1 MHGRPHP
8 EADTAE
14 RRPRVQDVAVDQAQ
28 ALTQTGSDGESG
40 HAPDGSRRGL
50 ALVTLGALGV
60 VFGDIGTSPLYS
72 LKTLFAIDDHAIKP
86 TPGDVYGVISMVVWS
101 VTLIVSIKYVGLIM
115 RADNGGEG
123 GVMALAGIARRAIG
137 PKSRRVSVVIVLAI
151 IGASL
156 FFGDSV
162 ITPAISVLSAVEG
175 VGVAAPSLTHL
186 ILPISVTILVVLFA
200 SQRYGTHRVGA
211 FFGPAMLVWFTVLA
225 LAGLR
230 VVVPHPAILRSLSPT
245 YALAFI
251 IEHPLVTFIAMG
263 AVVLCI
269 TGAEALYADMGH
281 FGRRPIALA
290 WFVFV
295 FPALVLTYMGQGELI
310 LSDPSA
316 ISNPFF
322 LLVPDWAQVPMVVLA
337 TIATVIA
344 SQAVISGAFSVSRQA
359 TQLGLLPSLTVRQ
372 TSEGSA
378 GQVYLPVINGVL
390 FVGVLALMLVFRS
403 SARLATAYGVSVTGA
418 LLIDTILMLV
428 VARLQ
433 WKWRTGQLV
442 LFAVIFGGLELSF
455 LIGNLNKIPHGG
467 WLPLLIAIVMFTLMS
482 TWYRGREIV
491 TENRVHKEGRLVDF
505 VERLHQHPV
514 HRVPGMAVF
523 PHPTKETTPL
533 AMRANVEHVG
543 VLHERV
549 VIFTA
554 VPQTVPHVPASEAFT
569 FDTLGFKGDG
579 IMHVTMRYGFF
590 DRPDIPAAL
599 RAHLHDSGWE
609 FVPDLSH
616 VTYFLSR
623 ANLTRQAHGELPRW
637 RKALFVMMA
646 RNAANPAEYFN
657 LPDERV
663 VVMGSQ
669 IGL

>member
-1 MHGRPHP
+1 MIR
-8 EADTAE
+8 A
-14 RRPRVQDVAVDQAQ
+14 QAQ
-28 ALTQTGSDGESG
+28 A
-40 HAPDGSRRGL
+40 APDAPEDPHRTPRRGHQGL
-50 ALVTLGALGV
+50 TLLTIGALGV

-72 LKTLFAIDDHAIKP
+72 LQTLFAIDNHAIKP

-101 VTLIVSIKYVGLIM
+101 VTLVVSIKYVGVVM

-137 PKSRRVSVVIVLAI
+137 KESRRVGIVIVLAI

-175 VGVAAPSLTHL
+175 VTVVEPNLAH
-186 ILPISVTILVVLFA
+186 IVLPIAATILVVLFA
-200 SQRYGTHRVGA
+200 TQRYGTHRVGA
-211 FFGPAMLVWFTVLA
+211 LFGPAMLVWFALLA

-230 VVVPHPAILRSLSPT
+230 VVVPHPGILRALSPT
-245 YALAFI
+245 YAAAFVLV
-251 IEHPLVTFIAMG
+251 HPFITFIAMG

-281 FGRRPIALA
+281 FGRRPIAIA
-290 WFVFV
+290 WFSVV

-310 LSDPSA
+310 LSHPSA

-322 LLVPDWAQVPMVVLA
+322 LLVPGWAQVPMVVAA

-372 TSEGSA
+372 TSEGSV
-378 GQVYLPVINGVL
+378 GQVYLPAINGVL
-390 FVGVLALMLVFRS
+390 FVGVLALMLAFRS

-428 VARLQ
+428 VARLH
-433 WKWRTGQLV
+433 WKWGKGRLLLV
-442 LFAVIFGGLELSF
+442 AVVFGGVEVSF
-455 LIGNLNKIPHGG
+455 LIGNLNKILHGG
-467 WLPLLIAIVMFTLMS
+467 WLPLLIAAVMFTLMS

-491 TENRVHKEGRLVDF
+491 TENRVHKEGRLADF
-505 VERLHQHPV
+505 IAHLHERPV

-523 PHPTKETTPL
+523 PHPSKETTPL
-533 AMRANVEHVG
+533 AMRANVEHIG

-554 VPQTVPHVPASEAFT
+554 VPQTVPHVPASKAFT
-569 FDTLGFKGDG
+569 FDSLGYKGDG
-579 IMHVTMRYGFF
+579 VMHVTMRYGFF

-609 FVPDLSH
+609 FIPDLDQ

-623 ANLTRQAHGELPRW
+623 ATLTRHASGALPRW
-637 RKALFVMMA
+637 RKALFVFMA

-657 LPDERV
+657 LPNERV

-669 IGL
+669 IDL

>member
-1 MHGRPHP
+1 M
-8 EADTAE
+8 
-14 RRPRVQDVAVDQAQ
+14 
-28 ALTQTGSDGESG
+28 
-40 HAPDGSRRGL
+40 
-50 ALVTLGALGV
+50 VTLGALGV

-72 LKTLFAIDDHAIKP
+72 LKTLFSIDDHAIKP

-101 VTLIVSIKYVGLIM
+101 VTLIVSIKYIGVIM

-137 PKSRRVSVVIVLAI
+137 AKSRRVGVVIVLAI
-151 IGASL
+151 VGASL

-175 VGVAAPSLTHL
+175 VSVAAPSLTHL
-186 ILPISVTILVVLFA
+186 VLPISITILVVLFA
-200 SQRYGTHRVGA
+200 TQRYGTHRVGA

-230 VVVPHPAILRSLSPT
+230 VVIPHPGILRSLSPT
-245 YALAFI
+245 YALAFM
-251 IEHPLVTFIAMG
+251 IEHPLITFIAMG

-310 LSDPSA
+310 LRDPSA

-322 LLVPDWAQVPMVVLA
+322 LLVPGWAQVPMVVMA

-378 GQVYLPVINGVL
+378 GQVYLPVINAVL

-403 SARLATAYGVSVTGA
+403 SDRLATAYGVSVTGA

-433 WKWRTGQLV
+433 WKWATWRLV
-442 LFAVIFGGLELSF
+442 LFAIIFGGMELSF

-467 WLPLLIAIVMFTLMS
+467 WLPLLIATVMFTLMS

-491 TENRVHKEGRLVDF
+491 TDSRVHKEGRLVDF
-505 VERLHQHPV
+505 VQDLHEHPV

-523 PHPTKETTPL
+523 PHPSKETTPL
-533 AMRANVEHVG
+533 AMRANVDHIG

-554 VPQTVPHVPASEAFT
+554 IPQTVPHVPVHKAFA
-569 FDTLGFKGDG
+569 FDPLGFTGDG

-599 RAHLHDSGWE
+599 HAHLHDSGWE
-609 FVPDLSH
+609 FIPDLEQ

-623 ANLTRQAHGELPRW
+623 ANLAPQAHHGKLPRW
-637 RKALFVMMA
+637 RKALFVLMA

-657 LPDERV
+657 LPSERV

-669 IGL
+669 IDL

>member
-1 MHGRPHP
+1 MN
-8 EADTAE
+8 
-14 RRPRVQDVAVDQAQ
+14 QAQ
-28 ALTQTGSDGESG
+28 AAPAAGADNGPD
-40 HAPDGSRRGL
+40 HAPENDHRKL
-50 ALVTLGALGV
+50 AVMTLGALGV

-72 LKTLFAIDDHAIKP
+72 LKTLFSIDNHAIRP

-101 VTLIVSIKYVGLIM
+101 VTLIVSIKYVGVVM

-137 PKSRRVSVVIVLAI
+137 KKSSRVGVVIVLAI

-175 VGVAAPSLTHL
+175 VGVAAPDLTHL
-186 ILPISVTILVVLFA
+186 VLPISIAILVVLFA
-200 SQRYGTHRVGA
+200 TQRYGTQRVGA
-211 FFGPAMLVWFTVLA
+211 LFGPAMLVWFTLLA

-230 VVVPHPAILRSLSPT
+230 VVVPHPGILRALSPT
-245 YALAFI
+245 YALAFVT
-251 IEHPLVTFIAMG
+251 EHPFITFLAMG

-310 LSDPSA
+310 LRHPSA

-322 LLVPDWAQVPMVVLA
+322 LLVPGWAQVPMVVMA

-378 GQVYLPVINGVL
+378 GQVYLPVINAVL
-390 FVGVLALMLVFRS
+390 FVGVLALMLVFRT

-428 VARLQ
+428 VARVQ
-433 WKWRTGQLV
+433 WKWPNHRLVVMAV
-442 LFAVIFGGLELSF
+442 LFGGVELSF

-491 TENRVHKEGRLVDF
+491 TNSRVHKEGRLIDF
-505 VERLHQHPV
+505 VEHLHEHPV

-533 AMRANVEHVG
+533 AMRANVEHIG
-543 VLHERV
+543 VLHEHV
-549 VIFTA
+549 LIFTA
-554 VPQTVPHVPASEAFT
+554 VPQTVPHVPPSKAFT
-569 FDTLGFKGDG
+569 FDSLGFKGDG

-590 DRPDIPAAL
+590 DRPDVPAAL
-599 RAHLHDSGWE
+599 SAHLHDSGWE
-609 FVPDLSH
+609 FTPDLSE

-623 ANLTRQAHGELPRW
+623 ASLTPQADGDLPRW
-637 RKALFVMMA
+637 RKVLFVMMA

-657 LPDERV
+657 LPNDRV

-669 IGL
+669 IGV

>member
-1 MHGRPHP
+1 VVH
-8 EADTAE
+8 
-14 RRPRVQDVAVDQAQ
+14 DVPVDEPQVVAISATDEEPQQAPARAHQ
-28 ALTQTGSDGESG
+28 GASLM
-40 HAPDGSRRGL
+40 
-50 ALVTLGALGV
+50 TLGALGV

-72 LKTLFAIDDHAIKP
+72 LKTLFSIDDNAIKP

-101 VTLIVSIKYVGLIM
+101 VSLIVSIKYVGVVM

-123 GVMALAGIARRAIG
+123 GVMALAGIARRTIG
-137 PKSRRVSVVIVLAI
+137 EKSRRVSLIIVLAI

-186 ILPISVTILVVLFA
+186 ILPISATILVVLFA
-200 SQRYGTHRVGA
+200 TQRYGTHRVGA
-211 FFGPAMLVWFTVLA
+211 LFGPTMLVWFALLA

-230 VVVPHPAILRSLSPT
+230 VVVPHPGILRALSPT
-245 YALAFI
+245 YAVAFVT
-251 IEHPLVTFIAMG
+251 EHPLITFVAMG

-290 WFVFV
+290 WFVVV

-310 LSDPSA
+310 LRQPTA

-322 LLVPDWAQVPMVVLA
+322 LLVPGWAQVPMVVMA
-337 TIATVIA
+337 TVATVIA

-359 TQLGLLPSLTVRQ
+359 TQLGLLPSMTVRQ
-372 TSEGSA
+372 TSEESA
-378 GQVYLPVINGVL
+378 GQVYLPVINAVL
-390 FVGVLALMLVFRS
+390 FVGVLVLMLVFRS
-403 SARLATAYGVSVTGA
+403 SDRLASAYGVSVTGA

-428 VARLQ
+428 VARLH
-433 WKWRTGQLV
+433 WHWGKGRLLLV
-442 LFAVIFGGLELSF
+442 AIVFGGVELSF
-455 LIGNLNKIPHGG
+455 LLGNLNKIPHGG

-505 VERLHQHPV
+505 VAHLHEHPV

-523 PHPTKETTPL
+523 PHPSKETTPL
-533 AMRANVEHVG
+533 AMRANVEHLG

-549 VIFTA
+549 IIFTA
-554 VPQTVPHVPASEAFT
+554 VPQTVPHVPASKAFT
-569 FDTLGFKGDG
+569 LDHLGFKDDG

-599 RAHLHDSGWE
+599 RRHLRDSGWE
-609 FVPDLSH
+609 FKPDLRQ

-623 ANLTRQAHGELPRW
+623 ATLTRRAHGELPRW
-637 RKALFVMMA
+637 RRALFAMMA
-646 RNAANPAEYFN
+646 RNAADPAEYFN
-657 LPDERV
+657 LPSERV

-669 IGL
+669 INL

>member
-1 MHGRPHP
+1 VEQARAEAPAA
-8 EADTAE
+8 ADTEPDRAH
-14 RRPRVQDVAVDQAQ
+14 RN
-28 ALTQTGSDGESG
+28 G
-40 HAPDGSRRGL
+40 HPGL
-50 ALVTLGALGV
+50 AMTTVGALGV

-72 LKTLFAIDDHAIKP
+72 LKTLFFIDDHAIKP

-101 VTLIVSIKYVGLIM
+101 VTLIVSIKYVGVVM

-137 PKSRRVSVVIVLAI
+137 KKSRRVNLVVVLAI

-175 VGVAAPSLTHL
+175 VTVAAPSLTHL
-186 ILPISVTILVVLFA
+186 VLPISATILVVLFA

-211 FFGPAMLVWFTVLA
+211 LFGPAMLVWFLLLA
-225 LAGLR
+225 LLGLR
-230 VVVPHPAILRSLSPT
+230 VVVPHPGILRALSPT
-245 YALAFI
+245 YALAFVA
-251 IEHPLVTFIAMG
+251 EHPLITFIAMG

-281 FGRRPIALA
+281 FGRRPIAMA
-290 WFVFV
+290 WFVVV

-310 LSDPSA
+310 LRHPSA

-322 LLVPDWAQVPMVVLA
+322 LLVPEWGQVPMVVMA
-337 TIATVIA
+337 TLATVIA

-372 TSEGSA
+372 TSEGSV
-378 GQVYLPVINGVL
+378 GQVYLPAINGVL
-390 FVGVLALMLVFRS
+390 FVGVLALMLAFRS

-418 LLIDTILMLV
+418 LLIDTILLLV
-428 VARLQ
+428 VARLR
-433 WKWRTGQLV
+433 WHWSNGRLL
-442 LFAVIFGGLELSF
+442 LFAIVVGGVELSF
-455 LIGNLNKIPHGG
+455 LIGNLNKIVHGG

-491 TENRVHKEGRLVDF
+491 TDNRVHKEGRLVDF
-505 VERLHQHPV
+505 VRQLHDQPV

-523 PHPTKETTPL
+523 PHPSKETTPL
-533 AMRANVEHVG
+533 AMRANVDHIG

-549 VIFTA
+549 VVFTA
-554 VPQTVPHVPASEAFT
+554 VPQTVPHVPASKAFT
-569 FDTLGFKGDG
+569 FDHLGFKGDG

-609 FVPDLSH
+609 FTPDMSQ
-616 VTYFLSR
+616 VTYFISR
-623 ANLTRQAHGELPRW
+623 ATLTRQASGHLPRW

-657 LPDERV
+657 LPNERT

-669 IGL
+669 IDL

>member
-1 MHGRPHP
+1 MPVNQAKADIGP
-8 EADTAE
+8 EPGEEHEHA
-14 RRPRVQDVAVDQAQ
+14 RSRSHQ
-28 ALTQTGSDGESG
+28 ALTLMS
-40 HAPDGSRRGL
+40 
-50 ALVTLGALGV
+50 LGALGV

-72 LKTLFAIDDHAIKP
+72 LKTLFSIDNHAIKP

-101 VTLIVSIKYVGLIM
+101 VTLIVSIKYVGVVM

-137 PKSRRVSVVIVLAI
+137 RGSRRTTAVIVLAI

-175 VGVAAPSLTHL
+175 VTVAAPSMTHL
-186 ILPISVTILVVLFA
+186 VLPIAAGILVVLFA

-211 FFGPAMLVWFTVLA
+211 LFGPAMLVWFLLLA
-225 LAGLR
+225 LVGLR
-230 VVVPHPAILRSLSPT
+230 VVVPHPGIFRALSPT
-245 YALAFI
+245 YALAFVA
-251 IEHPLVTFIAMG
+251 EHPLVTFVAMG

-281 FGRRPIALA
+281 FGRRPIGLA
-290 WFVFV
+290 WFVVV

-310 LSDPSA
+310 LSHPSA

-322 LLVPDWAQVPMVVLA
+322 LLVPGWAQVPMVVAA

-372 TSEGSA
+372 TSEGSV
-378 GQVYLPVINGVL
+378 GQVYLPAINAVL
-390 FVGVLALMLVFRS
+390 FVGVLALMLIFRTS
-403 SARLATAYGVSVTGA
+403 DRLATAYGVAVTGA
-418 LLIDTILMLV
+418 LLIDTILMIV
-428 VARLQ
+428 VARLR
-433 WKWRTGQLV
+433 WKWPMWRL
-442 LFAVIFGGLELSF
+442 LLIAIAFGGVELSF
-455 LIGNLNKIPHGG
+455 LIGNLDKIPHGG

-491 TENRVHKEGRLVDF
+491 TNNRVHKEGRLVDF
-505 VERLHQHPV
+505 LERLHENPV
-514 HRVPGMAVF
+514 HRVPGMAVYL
-523 PHPTKETTPL
+523 HPTKETTPL
-533 AMRANVEHVG
+533 AMRANVEHIG

-554 VPQTVPHVPASEAFT
+554 VPQTVPHVPASKAFT
-569 FDTLGFKGDG
+569 FDGLGFKGDG
-579 IMHVTMRYGFF
+579 IVHVTMRYGFF
-590 DRPDIPAAL
+590 DRPDVPAAL
-599 RAHLHDSGWE
+599 RAHLHDAGWE
-609 FVPDLSH
+609 FTPDLSH

-623 ANLTRQAHGELPRW
+623 ATLTRQASGALPRW
-637 RKALFVMMA
+637 RKGLFVMMA

-657 LPDERV
+657 LPNERV

-669 IGL
+669 IDL

>member
-1 MHGRPHP
+1 VDHARP
-8 EADTAE
+8 EA
-14 RRPRVQDVAVDQAQ
+14 AVDAE
-28 ALTQTGSDGESG
+28 AGGGADRASRHG
-40 HAPDGSRRGL
+40 HRGL
-50 ALVTLGALGV
+50 AMTTVGALGV

-72 LKTLFAIDDHAIKP
+72 LKTLFFIDDHAIKP
-86 TPGDVYGVISMVVWS
+86 TPADVYGVISMVVWS
-101 VTLIVSIKYVGLIM
+101 VTLIVSIKYVGVVM

-137 PKSRRVSVVIVLAI
+137 ERSRRVGVVIVLAI

-175 VGVAAPSLTHL
+175 VTVAAPSLTHL
-186 ILPISVTILVVLFA
+186 VLPISATILVALFA
-200 SQRYGTHRVGA
+200 SQRFGTHRVGA
-211 FFGPAMLVWFTVLA
+211 LFGPAMVLWFSLLA

-230 VVVPHPAILRSLSPT
+230 VVVPHPAIVRALSPT
-245 YALAFI
+245 YALAFVA
-251 IEHPLVTFIAMG
+251 EHPLITFVAMG

-290 WFVFV
+290 WFVVV

-310 LSDPSA
+310 LRDPSA

-322 LLVPDWAQVPMVVLA
+322 LLVPGWAQVPMVVMA
-337 TIATVIA
+337 TLATVIA

-359 TQLGLLPSLTVRQ
+359 SQLGLLPSLTVRQ
-372 TSEGSA
+372 TSEGSV
-378 GQVYLPVINGVL
+378 GQVYLPAINAVL
-390 FVGVLALMLVFRS
+390 FVGVLALMLVFQS
-403 SARLATAYGVSVTGA
+403 SARLATAYGISVTGA
-418 LLIDTILMLV
+418 LLIDTILLVV
-428 VARLQ
+428 VARLR
-433 WKWRTGQLV
+433 WGWGTGRL
-442 LFAVIFGGLELSF
+442 LLIAVAFGGVELSF
-455 LIGNLNKIPHGG
+455 LIGNLNKILHGG

-482 TWYRGREIV
+482 TWYRGRQIV
-491 TENRVHKEGRLVDF
+491 TEIRVHKEGRLVDF
-505 VERLHQHPV
+505 VRDLHEHPV

-523 PHPTKETTPL
+523 PHPSKETTPL
-533 AMRANVEHVG
+533 AMRAHAEHVG

-549 VIFTA
+549 VVFTA
-554 VPQTVPHVPASEAFT
+554 VPQTVPHVPAAKAFT
-569 FDTLGFKGDG
+569 FDSLGSKGDG

-609 FVPDLSH
+609 FVPDLNR

-623 ANLTRQAHGELPRW
+623 ATLTQQASGALPRW
-637 RKALFVMMA
+637 RKTLFVMMA

-657 LPDERV
+657 LPNECV

-669 IGL
+669 IDL

>member
-1 MHGRPHP
+1 VEHARA
-8 EADTAE
+8 EAAATAE
-14 RRPRVQDVAVDQAQ
+14 VEPERAH
-28 ALTQTGSDGESG
+28 GEG
-40 HAPDGSRRGL
+40 HPGL
-50 ALVTLGALGV
+50 ALMTVGALGV

-72 LKTLFAIDDHAIKP
+72 LKTLFFIDDHAIKP

-101 VTLIVSIKYVGLIM
+101 VTLIVSFKYVGVVM

-137 PKSRRVSVVIVLAI
+137 KKSRRVSLVIVLAI

-175 VGVAAPSLTHL
+175 VTVAAPTLGHL
-186 ILPISVTILVVLFA
+186 VLPISATILVVLFA

-211 FFGPAMLVWFTVLA
+211 LFGPTMLVWFALLA
-225 LAGLR
+225 LLGLR
-230 VVVPHPAILRSLSPT
+230 VVVPHPGIVRALSPT
-245 YALAFI
+245 YALAFVA
-251 IEHPLVTFIAMG
+251 EHPLITFVAMG

-281 FGRRPIALA
+281 FGRRPIAMA
-290 WFVFV
+290 WFVVV

-310 LSDPSA
+310 LRHPSA

-322 LLVPDWAQVPMVVLA
+322 LLVPGWAQVPMVVMA
-337 TIATVIA
+337 TLATVIA

-372 TSEGSA
+372 TSEGSV
-378 GQVYLPVINGVL
+378 GQVYLPAINAVL
-390 FVGVLALMLVFRS
+390 FVGVLALMLAFRS
-403 SARLATAYGVSVTGA
+403 SSRLATAYGVSVTGA
-418 LLIDTILMLV
+418 LLIDTILLLV
-428 VARLQ
+428 VARLR
-433 WKWRTGQLV
+433 WRWGNGRL
-442 LFAVIFGGLELSF
+442 LAFAIVVGGVELSF
-455 LIGNLNKIPHGG
+455 LVGNLNKIVHGG

-491 TENRVHKEGRLVDF
+491 TDNRVHKEGRLVDF
-505 VERLHQHPV
+505 VRHLHEHPV

-523 PHPTKETTPL
+523 PHPSKETTPL
-533 AMRANVEHVG
+533 AMRANVEHIG

-549 VIFTA
+549 VVFTA
-554 VPQTVPHVPASEAFT
+554 VPQTVPHVPASKAFT
-569 FDTLGFKGDG
+569 FDHLGFKGDG

-609 FVPDLSH
+609 FTPDMDQ
-616 VTYFLSR
+616 VTYFISR
-623 ANLTRQAHGELPRW
+623 ATLTRQASGHLPRW

-657 LPDERV
+657 LPNERT

-669 IGL
+669 IDL

>member
-1 MHGRPHP
+1 VNEPKPARDSVVADSLPGQVAPPVPAP
-8 EADTAE
+8 EH
-14 RRPRVQDVAVDQAQ
+14 V
-28 ALTQTGSDGESG
+28 G
-40 HAPDGSRRGL
+40 HHGL
-50 ALVTLGALGV
+50 AATTLGALGV

-86 TPGDVYGVISMVVWS
+86 TPGDVYGVISLIVWS
-101 VTLIVSIKYVGLIM
+101 VTLVVSIKYVGVVM

-137 PKSRRVSVVIVLAI
+137 EGGRRVQVVIVLAI

-175 VGVAAPSLTHL
+175 VTVAAPSMSHL
-186 ILPISVTILVVLFA
+186 VLPISATILVVLFA
-200 SQRYGTHRVGA
+200 TQRFGTHRVGA
-211 FFGPAMLVWFTVLA
+211 FFGPAMLVWFAVLA

-230 VVVPHPAILRSLSPT
+230 VVIPHPGILRALSPT
-245 YALAFI
+245 YALVFVAD
-251 IEHPLVTFIAMG
+251 HPLITFVAMG
-263 AVVLCI
+263 AIVLCI

-281 FGRRPIALA
+281 FGRRPIAMA
-290 WFVFV
+290 WFAVV
-295 FPALVLTYMGQGELI
+295 FPALVLTYMGQGQLI
-310 LSDPSA
+310 LNDPHA
-316 ISNPFF
+316 IVNPFF
-322 LLVPDWAQVPMVVLA
+322 LLVPGWSQVPMVVMA

-359 TQLGLLPSLTVRQ
+359 SQLGLLPSMTVRQ
-372 TSEGSA
+372 TSEGSV

-390 FVGVLALMLVFRS
+390 FLGVLVLMLTFRS
-403 SARLATAYGVSVTGA
+403 SERLATAYGVSVTGA
-418 LLIDTILMLV
+418 LLIDTILMLA
-428 VARLQ
+428 VAHLH
-433 WKWRTGQLV
+433 WHWGWRRLV
-442 LFAVIFGGLELSF
+442 LVGAIFGGVELSF

-467 WLPLLIAIVMFTLMS
+467 WLPLLIAIVMFLLMS

-491 TENRVHKEGRLVDF
+491 TASRVDKEGRLADF
-505 VERLHQHPV
+505 VAHLHDHPV

-533 AMRANVEHVG
+533 AMRANVEHIG

-569 FDTLGFKGDG
+569 FDPLGYKRDG
-579 IMHVTMRYGFF
+579 IMHVTMSYGFF

-599 RAHLHDSGWE
+599 RAHLHDSDWE
-609 FVPDLSH
+609 FVPDLDQ

-623 ANLTRQAHGELPRW
+623 ATLTRQARGHLPRW
-637 RKALFVMMA
+637 RKALFVFMA

-657 LPDERV
+657 LPNDRL